1 MIKKILLLAALVIL
15 AGITAVGAA
24 PALHD
29 GTQGTGWFTV
39 AWFNE
44 DGRTISFRSDG
55 TFDEWGAGGFDINGT
70 YVTDRNNMISIT
82 SIRVHRWSFD
92 EILAP
97 LSLGQ
102 GGPLTRD
109 EVIPTI
115 MAAMNQMMGQLSSA
129 EVQRLTRVI
138 SEIDL
143 DEIFATRVGTFI
155 VRGETLTLT
164 LDGETSVKQRTY
176 LQ

>member
-1 MIKKILLLAALVIL
+1 MVFGTTICWGGHKFRFVYKAKENSTYTFRRVREGFII
-15 AGITAVGAA
+15 
-24 PALHD
+24 D
-29 GTQGTGWFTV
+29 GTYATG
-39 AWFNE
+39 
-44 DGRTISFRSDG
+44 
-55 TFDEWGAGGFDINGT
+55 
-70 YVTDRNNMISIT
+70 RNNMISIT